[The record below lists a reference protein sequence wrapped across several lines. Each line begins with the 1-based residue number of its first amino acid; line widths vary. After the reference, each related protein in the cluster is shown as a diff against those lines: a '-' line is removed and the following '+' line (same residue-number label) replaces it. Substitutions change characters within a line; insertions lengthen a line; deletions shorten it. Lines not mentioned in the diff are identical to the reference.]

1 MFPLE
6 INMLSFVDNSGSP
19 RKGFFMSRSDMLKYL
34 EDGTYRNE
42 IRYVEEEITIPIK
55 NKFSLICTLN
65 SLEEGLI

>member
-19 RKGFFMSRSDMLKYL
+19 RKEFFMSRSDMLKYL

-42 IRYVEEEITIPIK
+42 IRYVEEEITIPVK